1 MIGLALQATLPIFL
15 GVLLAGWLGR
25 RRGAPA
31 LWAGL
36 SATALIAVGVWGMP
50 MSDAPLVQRY
60 GAPLAVYVPPLLLA
74 GVALSLLGRPRWT
87 VAAVS
92 LLAGAVAAS
101 NILLGQFFFVL
112 GCAGNLWECP

>member
-1 MIGLALQATLPIFL
+1 MIGLALQATVPVFL

-25 RRGAPA
+25 RGGAVA

-36 SATALIAVGVWGMP
+36 SATALLAVVLWRMP
-50 MSDAPLVQRY
+50 MSDALLVQRY

-87 VAAVS
+87 VPAVA
-92 LLAGAVAAS
+92 LLAVAVAVS
-101 NILLGQFFFVL
+101 NILLGQLFFVL